1 MKKKIINK
9 LKTLSQKRKLIF
21 SLVLVLLVILPLSFY
36 FYKKSAGASW
46 WNSDWFY
53 RKSITVTN
61 NVATQNNVFITL
73 TLDTSDTIKF
83 QTDFKLIV
91 GERYLI
97 VV

>member
-1 MKKKIINK
+1 
-9 LKTLSQKRKLIF
+9 
-21 SLVLVLLVILPLSFY
+21 
-36 FYKKSAGASW
+36 
-46 WNSDWFY
+46 
-53 RKSITVTN
+53 
-61 NVATQNNVFITL
+61 ITL

>member
-21 SLVLVLLVILPLSFY
+21 SLVLLVILPLSFY

-53 RKSITVTN
+53 RKSIAVTN
-61 NVATQNNVFITL
+61 NTTAENNVYITL